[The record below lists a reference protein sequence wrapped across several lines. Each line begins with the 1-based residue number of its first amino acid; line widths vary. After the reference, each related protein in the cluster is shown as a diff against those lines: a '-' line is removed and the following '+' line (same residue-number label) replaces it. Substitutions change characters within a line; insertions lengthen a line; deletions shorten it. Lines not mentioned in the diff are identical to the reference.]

1 MTKISAIRDFGL
13 VGMAI
18 LLWTPSLAV
27 AEQGL
32 ETTRFLSGKSE
43 STGSYKIAQKA
54 SQSEAQKRKKQQQR
68 QKAAQARKKQQQKAA
83 QARKKQQQQKAAQAR
98 KKQQQQKAAQARKKQ
113 QQQKAAQARKKQ
125 QQQKAAQARKKQQQQ
140 KAAQALKKQRQQKA
154 AQARKK
160 QQQQKATLTRKRQ
173 QQQRLQRNA
182 RTRTVQRRR
191 VQQRRQVKRNQQQFR
206 KLQRRRTTLKK
217 QINRNRNYTA
227 RLKRQNSRLK
237 RQREWSRAQNSVHR
251 RRVSRDFAFRKR
263 ARVLERRRDRTVF
276 AALGGAAVGAA
287 IIGSYYVY
295 HNDDN
300 RIDWRAKD
308 VYVDDL
314 DNGWTRNVVVRPDGV
329 RVVTIRD
336 GGGFIVRRYRVYP
349 GNRVVMI
356 YDNQPRWWS
365 DGDLAVDVR
374 PVRYSGPRERYI
386 VEPSSANVDTVYD
399 AIVADPVEDIDR
411 TYTLNQVLMNA
422 NLRGYMPR
430 IDLDTITFETGS
442 SEIPEYQLDRLDQV
456 GAAME
461 EAINENPEEVFLIE
475 GHTDATGADIDNLTL
490 SDERA
495 AAVANALTE
504 YYEIPPE
511 NLVTQGYG
519 EEFLKVNTRGPSAR
533 NRRAAIRRI
542 TPLLANDSED
552 IALDS
557 DGNEVFLN

>member
-1 MTKISAIRDFGL
+1 MF
-13 VGMAI
+13 I
-18 LLWTPSLAV
+18 LLWTSSLAV
-27 AEQGL
+27 AERGL
-32 ETTRFLSGKSE
+32 ETMRSPSGNSE
-43 STGSYKIAQKA
+43 LAGSFKIAQKA
-54 SQSEAQKRKKQQQR
+54 PQSEAQKRKKQQQR
-68 QKAAQARKKQQQKAA
+68 KKAAQARKKQQQQKAAQARKKQQQKAAQARKKQQQKAA

-113 QQQKAAQARKKQ
+113 QQKAT
-125 QQQKAAQARKKQQQQ
+125 
-140 KAAQALKKQRQQKA
+140 
-154 AQARKK
+154 QARKK

-217 QINRNRNYTA
+217 QINRNRNHTA

-237 RQREWSRAQNSVHR
+237 RQREWSRAQNRVHR
-251 RRVSRDFAFRKR
+251 RRVRRDFAFRKR

-356 YDNQPRWWS
+356 YDNQPRWWK

-461 EAINENPEEVFLIE
+461 EAIKENPEEVFLIE

-557 DGNEVFLN
+557 DGNEVFEQN